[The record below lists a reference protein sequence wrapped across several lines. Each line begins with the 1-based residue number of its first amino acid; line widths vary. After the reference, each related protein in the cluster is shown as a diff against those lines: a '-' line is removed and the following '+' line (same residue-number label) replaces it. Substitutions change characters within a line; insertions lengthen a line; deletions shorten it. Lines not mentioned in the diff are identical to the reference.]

1 MLEHKIKS
9 RLMVVVVSCLIG
21 VLTAASVC
29 FAQTSQ
35 QDIPEKPKAE
45 GMMTLEQAIEA
56 ALAYSP
62 TVSQTR
68 DSLEQA
74 KSTRWQAV
82 SGFLP
87 ALDTSYSYQKTQ
99 NPVTVDTPYGS
110 FTTSA
115 DNTYVWSTSLTQPLF
130 TGFKLTSSYKLS
142 DLGVDVARL
151 NLRLSILD
159 LAVNVKDAYY
169 GYLVTIKAK
178 EVADQA
184 VVQLTSHL
192 KNAKDFHEVGIL
204 PINDVLKVEV
214 ELSNAQQNAVKAAN
228 SVAIARA
235 QLNTLLGVNVDSA
248 LKVEDILSKYEP
260 VDFQYKTVRDL
271 ARKERPELQSVKLQ
285 IQQADWSVT
294 RAQSDYYPQVGVK
307 GSYDFTGENWD
318 FGPSDYYDTTGWTIA
333 AQASLNIFSWGS
345 TAAEVNKAR
354 ADVRKAQKALKD
366 LRDQVDLQ
374 VKETYLYMLE
384 AEKNIVTAK
393 TSVTQAKENYRI
405 TNERYKEQ
413 LTTNT
418 ELLDAQTLL
427 TQAQNNYYF
436 ALGTYN
442 IAKARLLRAM
452 GRGVDQAK
460 MAALTKEEKNLL
472 P

>member
-1 MLEHKIKS
+1 MKS
-9 RLMVVVVSCLIG
+9 RQLFNVISFLVLALILP
-21 VLTAASVC
+21 VVC
-29 FAQTSQ
+29 FAQTGDQ
-35 QDIPEKPKAE
+35 NIPEKQNAK
-45 GMMTLEQAIEA
+45 GMMTLDQAIDA

-62 TVSQTR
+62 TVSQSK

-74 KSTRWQAV
+74 KSSRWQAA

-87 ALDTSYSYQKTQ
+87 ALDTNYSYKKTQ
-99 NPVTVDTPYGS
+99 NPVTVNTPYGS
-110 FTTSA
+110 FTTAA
-115 DNTYVWSTSLTQPLF
+115 DNTYVWSTSLTQPIF
-130 TGFKLTSSYKLS
+130 TGFRLTSTYKLS

-151 NLRLSILD
+151 NLELSILD
-159 LAVNVKDAYY
+159 LAVNVKDAYFA
-169 GYLVTIKAK
+169 YLVSIKGKA
-178 EVADQA
+178 VADQA
-184 VVQLTSHL
+184 VTQLTSHL

-214 ELSNAQQNAVKAAN
+214 ELSNAQQDAVKAAN
-228 SVAIARA
+228 NVAISRA
-235 QLNTLLGVNVDSA
+235 QLNTLLGLNVDSA
-248 LKVEDILSKYEP
+248 LEVEDILSNYEP
-260 VDFQYKTVRDL
+260 VDFQYKTVRDM
-271 ARKERPELQSVKLQ
+271 ARDDRPELKSVKLQ

-294 RAQSDYYPQVGVK
+294 KAQSDYYPQVGVV

-318 FGPSDYYDTTGWTIA
+318 FGPSEYYDTTGWTIS

-345 TAAEVNKAR
+345 TTAEVNKAR
-354 ADVRKAQKALKD
+354 CDVRIAEKALKN

-393 TSVTQAKENYRI
+393 TAVTQAKENYRI

-427 TQAQNNYYF
+427 TQAQNNYYT
-436 ALGTYN
+436 AQGTYN

-452 GRGVDQAK
+452 GRGVEKDK
-460 MAALTKEEKNLL
+460 MAKLTKEKNNFL